1 MKFPIQFYFT
11 FSIFT
16 FFSVISWFLIKYMK
30 YEKYICLLNKFSNLT
45 FQKNK
50 VLCAKILSYISILAI
65 FFSIFKEIIYEV
77 ILFYILILNQESF
90 LFQEEIFT
98 FCELSTSY
106 IFCENALKNPI
117 SEISKKLYSTFN
129 F

>member
-1 MKFPIQFYFT
+1 
-11 FSIFT
+11 
-16 FFSVISWFLIKYMK
+16 MK
-30 YEKYICLLNKFSNLT
+30 YEKYICLFNKFSNLT

-50 VLCAKILSYISILAI
+50 VLCTKILSYISILAI